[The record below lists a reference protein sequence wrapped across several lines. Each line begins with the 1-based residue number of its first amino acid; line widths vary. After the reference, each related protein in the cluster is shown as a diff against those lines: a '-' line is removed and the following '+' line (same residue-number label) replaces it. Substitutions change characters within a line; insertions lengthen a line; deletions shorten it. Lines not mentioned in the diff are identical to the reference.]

1 MRSFEHPNIVR
12 YLGAAVDEPN
22 LQLYIFQEWVPG
34 GSLASLSAHYGALSE
49 PVVRRYTI
57 HMLRGLEYLHA
68 ANIIHRDIKWRRTH
82 PPWKVMNFK
91 TPMALFYHV
100 ASTTD
105 PPPIDTYAL
114 SLPLRGIILR
124 CFERD
129 PEKRAHAAE
138 LLGDPFLAEFRE
150 DESDDL
156 SHSDPLN
163 NTFAQQ
169 CQGIDPLLDTVFSFL
184 RRKTDFFTGAT
195 DDKAKQTV
203 LKMLEKHQLLADKT
217 NVEKRK
223 RRDAEEAAAAERKA
237 REGARREEGRRGE
250 RGARGAG
257 AGAAKDVV
265 EVGAGGADLDGAAPR
280 RRAAAAA
287 ATTEPPPGNGGVMG
301 WGVWTQ
307 QLADLELKVPMPST
321 TKSRDLVVKFTKGHI
336 TIGDAPG
343 ADGGKE
349 VVVALQKEDKQSWW
363 KCVVVGDPEINT
375 QKVQPENSKL
385 SDLDGETRMTVEKMM
400 FDQRQKAMGKPTAD
414 EQGKQDVLEKFMKQ
428 HPEMDFS
435 KAKLS

>member
-1 MRSFEHPNIVR
+1 MSGMLEEERFDGM
-12 YLGAAVDEPN
+12 L
-22 LQLYIFQEWVPG
+22 LQ
-34 GSLASLSAHYGALSE
+34 
-49 PVVRRYTI
+49 
-57 HMLRGLEYLHA
+57 
-68 ANIIHRDIKWRRTH
+68 
-82 PPWKVMNFK
+82 
-91 TPMALFYHV
+91 
-100 ASTTD
+100 
-105 PPPIDTYAL
+105 
-114 SLPLRGIILR
+114 
-124 CFERD
+124 
-129 PEKRAHAAE
+129 
-138 LLGDPFLAEFRE
+138 
-150 DESDDL
+150 
-156 SHSDPLN
+156 
-163 NTFAQQ
+163 FAQQ

-237 REGARREEGRRGE
+237 GEARSGD
-250 RGARGAG
+250 AKK
-257 AGAAKDVV
+257 AAEASAAPAAPAPAPPKDVV
-265 EVGAGGADLDGAAPR
+265 E
-280 RRAAAAA
+280 
-287 ATTEPPPGNGGVMG
+287 
-301 WGVWTQ
+301 
-307 QLADLELKVPMPST
+307 LADLELKVPMPST

-336 TIGDAPG
+336 TIGVKGQPPILDGDLHKKVIVDDCFWTLEDAPG

-435 KAKLS
+435 KAKFS

>member
-1 MRSFEHPNIVR
+1 MSGMLEEERFDGM
-12 YLGAAVDEPN
+12 L
-22 LQLYIFQEWVPG
+22 LQ
-34 GSLASLSAHYGALSE
+34 
-49 PVVRRYTI
+49 
-57 HMLRGLEYLHA
+57 
-68 ANIIHRDIKWRRTH
+68 
-82 PPWKVMNFK
+82 
-91 TPMALFYHV
+91 
-100 ASTTD
+100 
-105 PPPIDTYAL
+105 
-114 SLPLRGIILR
+114 
-124 CFERD
+124 
-129 PEKRAHAAE
+129 
-138 LLGDPFLAEFRE
+138 
-150 DESDDL
+150 
-156 SHSDPLN
+156 
-163 NTFAQQ
+163 FAQQ

-237 REGARREEGRRGE
+237 
-250 RGARGAG
+250 
-257 AGAAKDVV
+257 AAKAKRD
-265 EVGAGGADLDGAAPR
+265 AKKAAPSSGGD
-280 RRAAAAA
+280 AKDDDDDDK
-287 ATTEPPPGNGGVMG
+287 EPPPPGNGGVMG

-336 TIGDAPG
+336 TIGVKGQPPILDGDLHKKVIVDDCFWTLEDAPG

-435 KAKLS
+435 KAKFS

>member
-1 MRSFEHPNIVR
+1 MSGMLEEERFDGM
-12 YLGAAVDEPN
+12 L
-22 LQLYIFQEWVPG
+22 LQ
-34 GSLASLSAHYGALSE
+34 
-49 PVVRRYTI
+49 
-57 HMLRGLEYLHA
+57 
-68 ANIIHRDIKWRRTH
+68 
-82 PPWKVMNFK
+82 
-91 TPMALFYHV
+91 
-100 ASTTD
+100 
-105 PPPIDTYAL
+105 
-114 SLPLRGIILR
+114 
-124 CFERD
+124 
-129 PEKRAHAAE
+129 
-138 LLGDPFLAEFRE
+138 
-150 DESDDL
+150 
-156 SHSDPLN
+156 
-163 NTFAQQ
+163 FAQQ

-237 REGARREEGRRGE
+237 
-250 RGARGAG
+250 
-257 AGAAKDVV
+257 AAKAKRDAKKAAEASAAPAAPAPAPPKDVV
-265 EVGAGGADLDGAAPR
+265 EVGAGGADLDGAAPSSDGD
-280 RRAAAAA
+280 AKDDDDDDK
-287 ATTEPPPGNGGVMG
+287 EPPPPGNGGVMG

-336 TIGDAPG
+336 TIGVKGQPPILDGDLHKKVIVDDCFWTLEDAPG

-435 KAKLS
+435 KAKFS

>member
-1 MRSFEHPNIVR
+1 MSGMLEEERFDGM
-12 YLGAAVDEPN
+12 L
-22 LQLYIFQEWVPG
+22 LQ
-34 GSLASLSAHYGALSE
+34 
-49 PVVRRYTI
+49 
-57 HMLRGLEYLHA
+57 
-68 ANIIHRDIKWRRTH
+68 
-82 PPWKVMNFK
+82 
-91 TPMALFYHV
+91 
-100 ASTTD
+100 
-105 PPPIDTYAL
+105 
-114 SLPLRGIILR
+114 
-124 CFERD
+124 
-129 PEKRAHAAE
+129 
-138 LLGDPFLAEFRE
+138 
-150 DESDDL
+150 
-156 SHSDPLN
+156 
-163 NTFAQQ
+163 FAQQ

-237 REGARREEGRRGE
+237 
-250 RGARGAG
+250 
-257 AGAAKDVV
+257 AAKAKRD
-265 EVGAGGADLDGAAPR
+265 AKKAAPSSGGD
-280 RRAAAAA
+280 AKDDDDDDK
-287 ATTEPPPGNGGVMG
+287 EPPPPGNGGVMG

-321 TKSRDLVVKFTKGHI
+321 TKSRDLVVKFTKGHV
-336 TIGDAPG
+336 TIGVKGQPPILDGDLHKKVIVDDCFWTLEDAPG

-435 KAKLS
+435 KAKFS